1 MFKQEKTK
9 IFTSNHGSTIIL
21 IDKSTKSSPKTEV
34 LSLAKGKGWVIHSE
48 DVPFNIFL
56 KSIEKIVDDSTW
68 SEDSIW
74 WEETSLPEF
83 NGEK

>member
-21 IDKSTKSSPKTEV
+21 IDKSTESNPKTDV

-48 DVPFNIFL
+48 DVSFNIVL

-74 WEETSLPEF
+74 WEENSLPEF
-83 NGEK
+83 NREN